1 MYPPL
6 VCWGAKPGLRG
17 IKSGTYE
24 ASSPACDGHLHTRPI
39 LLILPQFSRAVRK
52 FWLNLKM
59 GRSRGG
65 RQGRLPLAAAGS
77 SDEFG
82 NHRFGSRILRLH
94 PPCPR
99 CGHLPFRGRPG
110 NDLIRHLRAAAF
122 RYHNSVRALAARI
135 AVLLGR
141 AREGRS
147 PLEFKS
153 SPATCAVGVGNF
165 SGGDSER
172 VPSISKTYLH

>member
-24 ASSPACDGHLHTRPI
+24 ASSPACDGHLHTHLI
-39 LLILPQFSRAVRK
+39 LLILPQFPRAVRK
-52 FWLNLKM
+52 FWLNLLR

-65 RQGRLPLAAAGS
+65 RQGRQAEPAPGCCRGFHRRLSAAIDWSGRSLCFCVAPHSASHVSASTLAT
-77 SDEFG
+77 
-82 NHRFGSRILRLH
+82 R
-94 PPCPR
+94 
-99 CGHLPFRGRPG
+99 
-110 NDLIRHLRAAAF
+110 
-122 RYHNSVRALAARI
+122 V

-153 SPATCAVGVGNF
+153 SPATCAVDAGNF
-165 SGGDSER
+165 SGRDSER
-172 VPSISKTYLH
+172 VPFISKTYLH